1 MEEQNP
7 QTYVITPLDLNNVQL
22 RSRRVLQWKPPN
34 VIHEAR
40 RNLQKHKN
48 QSKEGETSIPEKE
61 NNQRENVPI
70 NTPIIEQPSVSIR
83 PPFPEW
89 LKIDEGVEFFFILPG
104 YNMMDE
110 LRNDY
115 VKIPLLQA
123 IK

>member
-1 MEEQNP
+1 MEGQNP

-22 RSRRVLQWKPPN
+22 SSRRVLPRKPLV
-34 VIHEAR
+34 VIQETR
-40 RNLQKHKN
+40 SDLQKHKN
-48 QSKEGETSIPEKE
+48 QLEGGESSLPQKE
-61 NNQRENVPI
+61 NKQTEDVPI

-89 LKIDEGVEFFFILPG
+89 LKIDEGAEKQIILPN

-110 LRNDY
+110 LRNFCN
-115 VKIPLLQA
+115 KIPLLQA